1 MPITLSSS
9 ECHLRHIHHNQIYL
23 VCISPQCIDIL
34 QKLIFARHSIFCPP
48 LKLYIWIY
56 IQIKRL
62 YNLSYKRMDISLSY
76 IYLILE
82 KNENNRGHFFMLLLK
97 TFFVNTN
104 ITSKKRILKKLIL
117 ANFYFS
123 NDYQITKPCNL
134 KMS

>member
-1 MPITLSSS
+1 MLPK
-9 ECHLRHIHHNQIYL
+9 NNIYM
-23 VCISPQCIDIL
+23 
-34 QKLIFARHSIFCPP
+34 
-48 LKLYIWIY
+48 
-56 IQIKRL
+56 KRL